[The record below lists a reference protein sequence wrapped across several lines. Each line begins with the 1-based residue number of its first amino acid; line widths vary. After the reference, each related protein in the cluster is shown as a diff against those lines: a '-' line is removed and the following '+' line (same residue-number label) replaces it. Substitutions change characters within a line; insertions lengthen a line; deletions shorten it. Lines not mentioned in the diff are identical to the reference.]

1 MGTGSWQGGVSD
13 GTTLWFVN
21 NSSDNAVAYVAATRA
36 RDSDKDIS
44 HTDLSGFLFGG
55 VYANNTIWFVEPEA
69 DTAIAFRFIPPAEA
83 PTVTIAAQADI
94 DEDETASLSASIS
107 GGTYDGTPSYAWAI
121 LTGGGSISGS
131 GSSVTYTPSDVA
143 SNQLIQVRCTVTVT
157 GTGTNAEDGTS
168 DTASDTETFTVR
180 ALIAPSFTDSTGDA
194 QTWTQGETITS
205 ITVPSAS
212 GYPTPTYAVEGSLP
226 AGIAFNT
233 STRVLSG
240 TPTATGS
247 GTITIRATNSEDTAD
262 WTVAYTTNAPL
273 SAPSFTDNTGDAQ
286 TWTQNQAIT
295 DITVPAASGNPTP
308 TYAVEGALP
317 DGIAFSTSTR
327 VLSGSPT
334 AVGTGTIT
342 IRATNSEGMAD
353 WTVTYTTRAPV
364 EIDSLPAQTGERVRM
379 LITAGTF
386 NRIYSRRGDTV
397 GSVSSDSDLTLTD
410 SVTVDRVQ
418 INTGSN
424 WIRLFSADFGGNA
437 IDLFG
442 AGGDGEN
449 ADLTLVTP
457 YGTVALTD
465 VDEVN
470 AGSDWAAWHT
480 VAADNTILS
489 QISAGDMVLVV
500 AFGFIT
506 TISLQGAIST
516 GNAALAGD
524 LSSTDQAVTELQGGI
539 STGTAALAGNLNS
552 TDPGVTSL
560 EGDVSTGDAALT
572 GDLTSTAQGVT
583 SLAGGIATGDV
594 ALAGNVTSTDQV
606 VASLAGGIS
615 AGGVET
621 AGNLTSTDQGITSLA
636 GGVSTGG
643 VDTAGNLSAIDPG
656 ITALAGRIST
666 GIAAPGGDL
675 TVFDFI
681 QFAGNLSA
689 GEAALSGN
697 LASTDQAVASLAGNV
712 STGNAALSGNFTS
725 TDQGTTELAGGVSTG
740 SVFATGNLL
749 SRPFV
754 LSLAGGISTG
764 DVALSGDATTTAGE
778 FTPRAVRSTGAVAQ
792 MSASGTVVELTWQVP
807 LITGIG
813 PITDYE
819 ISVIDENGHQGPW
832 ESTGSTE
839 TKFMVRGL
847 AFGRRYG
854 FRVRGV
860 NSDGSGTESVVFYA
874 TPQRSPVVTLR
885 PGQRMPL
892 LDADRQSVIV
902 RLNNIDCRVSAWWQP
917 SDSSYYGSLEVPVN
931 TNVVRSRRLAVNS
944 GLLDRV
950 RDVLPGNVV
959 FRALE
964 DGTPEAKRG
973 AFAAPT
979 HGLFW
984 MPD

>member
-1 MGTGSWQGGVSD
+1 M
-13 GTTLWFVN
+13 
-21 NSSDNAVAYVAATRA
+21 
-36 RDSDKDIS
+36 
-44 HTDLSGFLFGG
+44 
-55 VYANNTIWFVEPEA
+55 
-69 DTAIAFRFIPPAEA
+69 
-83 PTVTIAAQADI
+83 
-94 DEDETASLSASIS
+94 
-107 GGTYDGTPSYAWAI
+107 
-121 LTGGGSISGS
+121 
-131 GSSVTYTPSDVA
+131 
-143 SNQLIQVRCTVTVT
+143 
-157 GTGTNAEDGTS
+157 
-168 DTASDTETFTVR
+168 
-180 ALIAPSFTDSTGDA
+180 
-194 QTWTQGETITS
+194 
-205 ITVPSAS
+205 
-212 GYPTPTYAVEGSLP
+212 
-226 AGIAFNT
+226 
-233 STRVLSG
+233 LSG

-295 DITVPAASGNPTP
+295 DITVPAASGNPAP
-308 TYAVEGALP
+308 TYAAVGTLP
-317 DGIAFSTSTR
+317 DGIAFSTTTR

-334 AVGTGTIT
+334 AIGTGTIT

-353 WTVTYTTRAPV
+353 WTVAHATTAPV
-364 EIDSLPAQTGERVRM
+364 AIDSLAVQTGERVRM
-379 LITAGTF
+379 LITVGQS
-386 NRIYSRRGDTV
+386 NRIYSRRGDNV

-410 SVTVDRVQ
+410 SITVDRVQ
-418 INTGSN
+418 VNPGSN
-424 WIRLFSADFGGNA
+424 WVRVFGNNA
-437 IDLFG
+437 VDGLFG
-442 AGGDGEN
+442 SGGDGEN

-457 YGTVALTD
+457 YGDIALAD
-465 VDEVN
+465 VDTVLTGYGQWTT
-470 AGSDWAAWHT
+470 ASVQSD
-480 VAADNTILS
+480 ILS
-489 QISAGDMVLVV
+489 QLSGGDMVLLV

-524 LSSTDQAVTELQGGI
+524 LSSTDQATTELQGGI

-560 EGDVSTGDAALT
+560 EGDVSTGDAALA
-572 GDLTSTAQGVT
+572 GNLTSTAQVVT
-583 SLAGGIATGDV
+583 SLAGGIATGNA

-615 AGGVET
+615 TGGVET

-666 GIAAPGGDL
+666 GIAALGADL

-681 QFAGNLSA
+681 QFAGDLSA

-697 LASTDQAVASLAGNV
+697 LASTDQSVTSLAGNV
-712 STGNAALSGNFTS
+712 STGNAALSGNLTS
-725 TDQGTTELAGGVSTG
+725 TDQGTTELAGGVSAG

-813 PITDYE
+813 PIADYE
-819 ISVIDENGHQGPW
+819 IAVIDENGHQGPW

-860 NSDGSGTESVVFYA
+860 NSDGSGTESIVFYA

-885 PGQRMPL
+885 PGQRVPL

-931 TNVVRSRRLAVNS
+931 TNVVRSRRIAVNS

-950 RDVLPGNVV
+950 RDVLPGNLV